1 MLLGEIISS
10 VRLNVAKELVME
22 ISLIRP
28 RHIYYTFIRKRATV
42 IENRLRDDKR
52 ISRTNEQVITC
63 AKLIKS
69 SPVECNCLNL
79 VGCKIYRT
87 ECKLP
92 KTLSNTTNYEIK
104 NVTSLDGNLIFIET
118 TWESFNTI
126 KYKKYT
132 ADMPHFMVY
141 NDYIYVINNYIDEEP
156 IEYINF
162 SGVFDDP
169 IKVLECNSCNTIDA
183 NPDITLPKCDSIY
196 DFEFPLSGKLLDTA
210 VQLTL
215 QELIANYKELTDAY
229 QRTTDINSEE
239 R

>member
-1 MLLGEIISS
+1 MLLGEIVSNI
-10 VRLNVAKELVME
+10 RLNVAKELMME
-22 ISLIRP
+22 ASLIRP

-52 ISRTNEQVITC
+52 MSRTNEQVITC
-63 AKLIKS
+63 AKLVKS

-79 VGCKIYRT
+79 VGCKIYRS

-104 NVTSLDGNLIFIET
+104 NVSSMDGNLIFIET

-132 ADMPHFMVY
+132 SNMPHYMVY

-162 SGVFDDP
+162 SGIFDDP
-169 IKVLECNSCNTIDA
+169 IKVLECNSCNVVTV
-183 NPDITLPKCDSIY
+183 NPNTGLVKCDSIY

-215 QELIANYKELTDAY
+215 QELVANYKELTDAY